1 MTNQNWQG
9 QVLGGQAPSESTK
22 LRAKQGH
29 AKSATFA
36 KDFFDQK
43 NNPSRSLRPLREP
56 SPTPHAKSAKRGCF
70 SALAFLKF
78 RIPRVSAS
86 RNRGAHF
93 AFPNKIPP
101 SRPWRPLRE
110 QSAFSLTEVVI
121 AMGVAAVAFTSI
133 IALFPLGLS
142 MSKESYE
149 TTQAAFITQSIMSQI
164 TDAQAGNTLTGF
176 RRIIKTANNEPTN
189 SSLETINVGTYLP
202 STNVYIA
209 YTNYVNT
216 NGEVFWKPAST
227 ITAADWNSGKSNS
240 TALVRVTLNRIF
252 IGGKTYDIH
261 GVEVQVDY
269 PGNLALTNLARKHEI
284 FSRICH

>member
-1 MTNQNWQG
+1 MKSVFLHLPHQSKPHSR
-9 QVLGGQAPSESTK
+9 LSTI
-22 LRAKQGH
+22 QH
-29 AKSATFA
+29 
-36 KDFFDQK
+36 
-43 NNPSRSLRPLREP
+43 
-56 SPTPHAKSAKRGCF
+56 
-70 SALAFLKF
+70 
-78 RIPRVSAS
+78 PRVSAS
-86 RNRGAHF
+86 RNHGGKF
-93 AFPNKIPP
+93 TIKNSDVPPLTPSPLNPLIPRRL
-101 SRPWRPLRE
+101 SA
-110 QSAFSLTEVVI
+110 AFSLTEVVI

-133 IALFPLGLS
+133 IALFPLGLN

-164 TDAQAGNTLTGF
+164 TDAQSGNTLTGF

-227 ITAADWNSGKSNS
+227 ITAADWNRGKSNS

>member
-1 MTNQNWQG
+1 MIM
-9 QVLGGQAPSESTK
+9 ST
-22 LRAKQGH
+22 
-29 AKSATFA
+29 
-36 KDFFDQK
+36 
-43 NNPSRSLRPLREP
+43 
-56 SPTPHAKSAKRGCF
+56 HAKSAKAATNNHFPSFPSSQNQISNIKNQKSFPSRPLRATARPGNAGREQ
-70 SALAFLKF
+70 S
-78 RIPRVSAS
+78 VSQS
-86 RNRGAHF
+86 PITNLPF
-93 AFPNKIPP
+93 
-101 SRPWRPLRE
+101 RPWRPLRE

-149 TTQAAFITQSIMSQI
+149 TTQAAFITQSIMNQI
-164 TDAQAGNTLTGF
+164 TDAQSGNTLTGF
-176 RRIIKTANNEPTN
+176 RRIINTANNDPTKKG
-189 SSLETINVGTYLP
+189 SLESIDVGKYKS
-202 STNVYIA
+202 STNVYLA

-227 ITAADWNSGKSNS
+227 ITAADWNSGKLNS
-240 TALVRVTLNRIF
+240 PALVRVTLNRIF
-252 IGGKTYDIH
+252 TGGNGYDIH

>member
-1 MTNQNWQG
+1 MKPCEYPRPMIIFSRPRAALLQS
-9 QVLGGQAPSESTK
+9 PK

-29 AKSATFA
+29 SKSATFA
-36 KDFFDQK
+36 KVFSDQK
-43 NNPSRSLRPLREP
+43 NNPFRPLRPLRAKARPGNAGREQSVP
-56 SPTPHAKSAKRGCF
+56 QSPLTNLP
-70 SALAFLKF
+70 F
-78 RIPRVSAS
+78 RPWREQSVLQSPITNLP
-86 RNRGAHF
+86 F
-93 AFPNKIPP
+93 
-101 SRPWRPLRE
+101 RPWRPWRE
-110 QSAFSLTEVVI
+110 SSGFSLTEVVI

-142 MSKESYE
+142 MSKESFE

-164 TDAQAGNTLTGF
+164 TDAQGGNTLTGF
-176 RRIIKTANNEPTN
+176 RRIIITADNDPTKGN
-189 SSLETINVGTYLP
+189 LKIDVGNYLP

-209 YTNYVNT
+209 YANYVTT

-252 IGGKTYDIH
+252 TGGKAYDIH

>member
-1 MTNQNWQG
+1 MNFFPQPC
-9 QVLGGQAPSESTK
+9 VAPSESVR
-22 LRAKQGH
+22 LGAKQGH
-29 AKSATFA
+29 AKSRHGSPLSH
-36 KDFFDQK
+36 
-43 NNPSRSLRPLREP
+43 PSCGP
-56 SPTPHAKSAKRGCF
+56 SEQSQDSRV
-70 SALAFLKF
+70 LKF
-78 RIPRVSAS
+78 HHLKS
-86 RNRGAHF
+86 
-93 AFPNKIPP
+93 KIQNPKFGG
-101 SRPWRPLRE
+101 
-110 QSAFSLTEVVI
+110 SAFSLTEVVI

-149 TTQAAFITQSIMSQI
+149 TTQAAFITQSIMGQI

-189 SSLETINVGTYLP
+189 SSLESINVGTYP
-202 STNVYIA
+202 SSTNVYIA

-227 ITAADWNSGKSNS
+227 ITAADWSNGKPNSP
-240 TALVRVTLNRIF
+240 ALVRVTLNRIF
-252 IGGKTYDIH
+252 KGGKTYDIH

>member
-1 MTNQNWQG
+1 
-9 QVLGGQAPSESTK
+9 
-22 LRAKQGH
+22 
-29 AKSATFA
+29 
-36 KDFFDQK
+36 
-43 NNPSRSLRPLREP
+43 
-56 SPTPHAKSAKRGCF
+56 
-70 SALAFLKF
+70 
-78 RIPRVSAS
+78 
-86 RNRGAHF
+86 
-93 AFPNKIPP
+93 
-101 SRPWRPLRE
+101 
-110 QSAFSLTEVVI
+110 
-121 AMGVAAVAFTSI
+121 
-133 IALFPLGLS
+133 
-142 MSKESYE
+142 
-149 TTQAAFITQSIMSQI
+149 
-164 TDAQAGNTLTGF
+164 
-176 RRIIKTANNEPTN
+176 
-189 SSLETINVGTYLP
+189 LETIDVGTYLP